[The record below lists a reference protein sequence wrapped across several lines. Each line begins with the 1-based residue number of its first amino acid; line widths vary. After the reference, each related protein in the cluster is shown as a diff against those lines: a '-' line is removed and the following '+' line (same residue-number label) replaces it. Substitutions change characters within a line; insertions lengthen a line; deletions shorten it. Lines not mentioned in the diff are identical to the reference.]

1 MQMEVMDRH
10 PGGIAHVEGEAVA
23 ALPDSFD
30 ARHVFREHEHSGQHL
45 GVVPLELAGAI
56 DVNLRDDEAVDWCAR
71 IDVAD
76 SKGVLVL
83 GNLLH
88 LDFSTAHPAKEAVL
102 HLHGGIVD
110 VLRAL
115 CKTVNGLVQ
124 QALQTVYSSA
134 MSEQRIS
141 VLSHFWA
148 PLCAIGS
155 RGPKGPNAQICVSV
169 FGASIVPERPRL
181 LVVLSKTNYTTEL
194 VAASGTFAVTV
205 LAEAQAGLLE
215 PLGLHS
221 GREVSKLAGIA
232 HTLTAMGDPAF
243 GGAGSIACEVLRSFD
258 FGDSRAFLAAVRD
271 RTETAEP
278 PLSWQTAKGIVGEDF
293 LARWA
298 AKSVRE
304 QAAAREAMAWR
315 E

>member
-1 MQMEVMDRH
+1 
-10 PGGIAHVEGEAVA
+10 
-23 ALPDSFD
+23 
-30 ARHVFREHEHSGQHL
+30 
-45 GVVPLELAGAI
+45 
-56 DVNLRDDEAVDWCAR
+56 
-71 IDVAD
+71 
-76 SKGVLVL
+76 
-83 GNLLH
+83 
-88 LDFSTAHPAKEAVL
+88 
-102 HLHGGIVD
+102 
-110 VLRAL
+110 
-115 CKTVNGLVQ
+115 
-124 QALQTVYSSA
+124 

>member
-1 MQMEVMDRH
+1 
-10 PGGIAHVEGEAVA
+10 
-23 ALPDSFD
+23 
-30 ARHVFREHEHSGQHL
+30 
-45 GVVPLELAGAI
+45 
-56 DVNLRDDEAVDWCAR
+56 
-71 IDVAD
+71 
-76 SKGVLVL
+76 
-83 GNLLH
+83 
-88 LDFSTAHPAKEAVL
+88 
-102 HLHGGIVD
+102 
-110 VLRAL
+110 
-115 CKTVNGLVQ
+115 
-124 QALQTVYSSA
+124 

-243 GGAGSIACEVLRSFD
+243 GGAGSIACEVLRTD
-258 FGDSRAFLAAVRD
+258 FGGRGPPRGPRPGHSKTLAFGLAARGTPGVLR
-271 RTETAEP
+271 P
-278 PLSWQTAKGIVGEDF
+278 P
-293 LARWA
+293 
-298 AKSVRE
+298 
-304 QAAAREAMAWR
+304 
-315 E
+315 